1 MWITISNKKAYISKL
16 GDNGAM
22 IHKIDSELGT
32 RFPDLNVLT
41 LQLNGVKIQKKD
53 AELEKF
59 KLTVTKQVRNE
70 YELDAVK
77 DHPTFRAYRDFFWR
91 IGIDPTKIRPAA
103 EALIRRIL
111 AGKTLPCI
119 NTLVDSYNLASIKS
133 RIALATFDTDKLEG
147 NLLMKFA
154 EEDEQFYGIG
164 MEKPLI
170 LKGGEIV
177 VSDNEKL
184 IAVYPY
190 RDADN
195 TKVTQETENS
205 TIVVCGVPGIP
216 KETLENASR
225 VALEYINRFCMNEN
239 RK

>member
-1 MWITISNKKAYISKL
+1 MSL
-16 GDNGAM
+16 
-22 IHKIDSELGT
+22 KIDSELGT
-32 RFPDLNVLT
+32 RFSDLTVIT
-41 LQLNGVKIQKKD
+41 FQVNGVKIQKKD

-59 KLTVTKQVRNE
+59 KLEVMKQIRDE
-70 YELDAVK
+70 YDLDAVK

-119 NTLVDSYNLASIKS
+119 NTLVDAYNLASIKS
-133 RIALATFDTDKLEG
+133 RIALATFDADKLEG
-147 NLLMKFA
+147 NLLMRFA
-154 EEDEQFYGIG
+154 QEGEQFYGIG

-195 TKVTQETENS
+195 TKVTQETENIL
-205 TIVVCGVPGIP
+205 IVVCGVPGIS

-225 VALEYINRFCMNEN
+225 VALDYINRFCMDED

>member
-1 MWITISNKKAYISKL
+1 
-16 GDNGAM
+16 
-22 IHKIDSELGT
+22 
-32 RFPDLNVLT
+32 
-41 LQLNGVKIQKKD
+41 VKIQKKD

-59 KLTVTKQVRNE
+59 KLEVMKQVRNE
-70 YELDAVK
+70 YDLDAVK

-119 NTLVDSYNLASIKS
+119 NTLVDAYNLASIKS
-133 RIALATFDTDKLEG
+133 RIALATFDADKLEG
-147 NLLMKFA
+147 NLLMRFA
-154 EEDEQFYGIG
+154 QEGEQFYGIG

-195 TKVTQETENS
+195 TKVTQETENIL
-205 TIVVCGVPGIP
+205 IVVCGVPGIP

-225 VALEYINRFCMNEN
+225 VALDYINRFCMDED

>member
-1 MWITISNKKAYISKL
+1 MNL
-16 GDNGAM
+16 
-22 IHKIDSELGT
+22 KIDSELSN
-32 RFPDLNVLT
+32 RFPDLKVLL
-41 LQLNGVKIQKKD
+41 LQIDEMKIKKKD
-53 AELEKF
+53 SELEKF

-225 VALEYINRFCMNEN
+225 VALEYINRFCMDEN